1 MPNPLNGK
9 VSTQLYEDEYRQTV
23 LTPEAETRIT
33 DDWSDASKEFLDNL
47 PQVWTRGLLYFLVV
61 FVSIFLPWAMLSKVD
76 ETGTAK
82 GRLEP
87 KGNTIRLDAAV
98 AGTVAEIRVKEG
110 EVVKAGQ
117 ILLLLQSD
125 LVNTELHQAQEKL
138 NGQLNQLSQLNL
150 LNNQL
155 LLTLATQR
163 QQNQAQELAK
173 QAQIDQARQTIN
185 ALRNSYELQKEE
197 KLAQVNQARQ
207 TLAYNQ
213 NAKKFM
219 ETRLELAQREVE
231 RYQKAWQEGV
241 VGEVNLVE
249 RQDAF
254 QERKNAYEQAKSDIE
269 QAKLSLVEKNTIY
282 ERNIKQLKAD
292 IEQAKLRLKEQERSY
307 QSLIQTG
314 KLAILK
320 TEEQLKNQEREIT
333 TLKAEV
339 FQNKSQIQ
347 ALKFQLRQR
356 VLVSPVNGT
365 VFHLPIQGVG
375 SVAQIGTRLVEIAPN
390 SSPLIIRAKMPTTES
405 GSLQK
410 GLPVKLKFDAYPF
423 QDYGVIEGKLI
434 EISPTTSEIETP
446 NEKVATYNL
455 EISLNQNCMST
466 ANKCIPLRPGDTA
479 TAEVIVRQRRII
491 DFILDPFKN
500 LQQGGLK
507 L

>member
-1 MPNPLNGK
+1 MPNPLTGK
-9 VSTQLYEDEYRQTV
+9 VSNQLYEDEYRQTV
-23 LTPEAETRIT
+23 LTSEAETRIT

-61 FVSIFLPWAMLSKVD
+61 FVSIVLPWAMLSKVD

-87 KGNTIRLDAAV
+87 KGNTVRLDAAV

-110 EVVKAGQ
+110 DVVKAGQ
-117 ILLLLQSD
+117 ILLLMESD
-125 LVNTELHQAQEKL
+125 LVNTELHQAQDKL
-138 NGQLNQLSQLNL
+138 QGQLNQLSQLNL
-150 LNNQL
+150 LKNQL

-173 QAQIDQARQTIN
+173 QTQIDQARQTIN
-185 ALRNSYELQKEE
+185 ALMNSYSLQKEE

-207 TLAYNQ
+207 TLAHSQ

-219 ETRLELAQREVE
+219 ETRLALAQQEVE
-231 RYQKAWQEGV
+231 RYQKAWQEGI
-241 VGEVNLVE
+241 VGEINLVE

-254 QERKNAYEQAKSDIE
+254 QERQNAYEQTKSDIE
-269 QAKLSLVEKNTIY
+269 QAKLILVEKTTIY

-292 IEQAKLRLKEQERSY
+292 IEQAQLRLKEQERSY
-307 QSLIQTG
+307 QSLLQSG
-314 KLAILK
+314 KLAVLK
-320 TEEQLKNQEREIT
+320 TEEQLKSLEREIAK
-333 TLKAEV
+333 LKV
-339 FQNKSQIQ
+339 DIFQNKSQIT

-365 VFHLPIQGVG
+365 VFHLPIQGAG
-375 SVAQIGTRLVEIAPN
+375 AVAQAGSKLVEIAPA
-390 SSPLIIRAKMPTTES
+390 SSPLVIRAKMATNES
-405 GSLQK
+405 GFLQK
-410 GLPVKLKFDAYPF
+410 GMPVKLKFDAYPF
-423 QDYGVIEGKLI
+423 QDYGVVEGKLI
-434 EISPTTSEIETP
+434 KISPTTSDMETA
-446 NEKVATYNL
+446 NGKVAAYNL
-455 EISLNQNCMST
+455 EISLNRNCIPT

-479 TAEVIVRQRRII
+479 TTEVIVRQRRII
-491 DFILDPFKN
+491 DFLLDPFKQ